1 MNTGKLQ
8 YPIHTNGQVVKT
20 KTKLTN
26 NGANRQ
32 MTLMDLKYNYKT
44 IYPNTKEYTFFRA
57 L

>member
-26 NGANRQ
+26 NEANRQ
-32 MTLMDLKYNYKT
+32 MTLMDLKYSYKT
-44 IYPNTKEYTFFRA
+44 IYPNSKEYTFFIA